1 MAQKKILIA
10 GALGLS
16 GRAAVRHFESR
27 GWAVVGLSRRSPAE
41 AYRDLD
47 SKAQF
52 ISVDLRDRADCAV
65 KLSALTDVTHI
76 IYAAVYE
83 TSDLKSAW
91 TAGAGDFV
99 GVNVQMLRNFLDV
112 MLPAAQG
119 LQQMTVFQGAKAY
132 GVHTG
137 AMKLPGKERDPRM
150 ISIGFYTPQEELL
163 RARQKGKSWTWTIF
177 RPQMIS
183 GFATGAPISCLP
195 GIGVYA
201 AVCRELGL
209 PLRFTG
215 RADGPLEAVAVEILA
230 KALEWAAT
238 EPRCANE
245 IYNMGNGDCFCWP
258 NVFPRIASE
267 VFAMDYAPPH
277 SDYLAV
283 VMADKA
289 PVWDEIVARYGLKKY
304 AMKDLVASWQVVD
317 FFLDYGDRNRLA
329 LLSTIKARTHG
340 FQECEDSEDM
350 IVRQLKEMQAQQ
362 VLPPGRCA

>member
-1 MAQKKILIA
+1 MSTNRNKVLIT

-27 GWAVVGLSRRSPAE
+27 GWDVVGISRRTPAE

-52 ISVDLRDRADCAV
+52 ISVDLRDRADCQA
-65 KLSALTDVTHI
+65 KLAALSDVTHI
-76 IYAAVYE
+76 VYAAVYE
-83 TSDLKSAW
+83 TTDLKSGW
-91 TAGAGDFV
+91 TTGTEDFV
-99 GVNVQMLRNFLDV
+99 GINVQMLTNFLDV
-112 MLPAAQG
+112 MLPVAKG

-137 AMKLPGKERDPRM
+137 QIKLPGKERDPRV
-150 ISIGFYTPQEELL
+150 ISVGFYTPQEELL

-209 PLRFTG
+209 PLRFPG
-215 RADGPLEAVAVEILA
+215 RADGPLEAIDVDNLA

-258 NVFPRIASE
+258 NVFPRIANE
-267 VFAMDYAPPH
+267 VFNMDYAPPH
-277 SDYLAV
+277 ADYLAV
-283 VMADKA
+283 VMADKS
-289 PVWDEIVARYGLKKY
+289 PVWNSIVEKHGLKQY
-304 AMKDLVASWQVVD
+304 EMKDLVASWQVVD
-317 FFLDYGDRNRLA
+317 FFIDYGDRNRLA
-329 LLSTIKARTHG
+329 LLSTIKARKHG

-350 IVRQLKEMQAQQ
+350 IVRQLKQMQSHN
-362 VLPPGRCA
+362 VLPA